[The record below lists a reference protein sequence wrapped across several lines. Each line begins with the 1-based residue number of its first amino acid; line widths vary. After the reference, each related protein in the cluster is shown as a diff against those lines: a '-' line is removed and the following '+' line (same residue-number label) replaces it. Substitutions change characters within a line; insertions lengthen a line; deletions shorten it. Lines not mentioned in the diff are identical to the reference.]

1 MPNKPFKW
9 NFCCCLDIWCSWR
22 IGPHRFSHGWTES
35 ECWCKWTGFHFL
47 WLNCVSCGI
56 YYYEKCTAYEKFPLI
71 VHSWRAQWCH
81 TSQCC
86 QILESASAKL
96 LESRKV
102 RTCALNKT
110 VYFITQNITS
120 MLNQRELKH
129 EILLLLFSFLTY
141 SVTELLQ
148 LCDVVRDDMLPE
160 LGVRL
165 EDHEGK
171 MSVFEVIE
179 IKNRLRFWSS
189 SSGLPPLR
197 SRLWTG
203 LVITG
208 INWLRLCHEIIIRSI
223 HHIFMTAAQ

>member
-1 MPNKPFKW
+1 MGGQSQSVDVSELVFT
-9 NFCCCLDIWCSWR
+9 FCDWIVSLVALLLWEMYCIWK
-22 IGPHRFSHGWTES
+22 IP
-35 ECWCKWTGFHFL
+35 
-47 WLNCVSCGI
+47 LNC
-56 YYYEKCTAYEKFPLI
+56 P
-71 VHSWRAQWCH
+71 Q
-81 TSQCC
+81 
-86 QILESASAKL
+86 LESAVMPYLTVLSDFRERVRKIAREQKGKNMRFKQNGL
-96 LESRKV
+96 LYNSKHHLHVESE
-102 RTCALNKT
+102 RTETWNSSS
-110 VYFITQNITS
+110 F
-120 MLNQRELKH
+120 
-129 EILLLLFSFLTY
+129 FSFLTY